1 MLRKKQGPSIEAS
14 LPFRIH
20 QPPFS
25 EYVIMRGDSCWT
37 TIYASDG
44 TKYSNGHEVAG
55 RCPSA
60 SERAGISAF
69 FRDYIRK
76 QECNLP
82 SSKQEKHKKILHQT
96 WPKKAT
102 EREEVASVVWE
113 TGVKNIAISCVFVV
127 PVTILKRGSWL
138 VHQFEELS
146 LIFFVH
152 IFSM

>member
-1 MLRKKQGPSIEAS
+1 VQPTIQQARKAQKDT
-14 LPFRIH
+14 
-20 QPPFS
+20 PP
-25 EYVIMRGDSCWT
+25 
-37 TIYASDG
+37 
-44 TKYSNGHEVAG
+44 
-55 RCPSA
+55 
-60 SERAGISAF
+60 
-69 FRDYIRK
+69 
-76 QECNLP
+76 NLA
-82 SSKQEKHKKILHQT
+82 
-96 WPKKAT
+96 KAT